1 MIDAPVGSHVM
12 VLEVEQRYAWVVPGD
27 SMPIHQVRHPA
38 ELDDPVNLSI
48 KEERLAAE
56 SLDGTRPLAQDVSS
70 LGVTARGLNV
80 SEGPFQVLMLD
91 LKGGEEPAVLELD
104 GRAQSRVTGN
114 GPQGLHGGMQ

>member
-27 SMPIHQVRHPA
+27 SMPIHQARHPA

-56 SLDGTRPLAQDVSS
+56 SLDGACPPAQNVSS
-70 LGVTARGLNV
+70 LGVTASGLNV
-80 SEGPFQVLMLD
+80 SEGPFQVLVLD
-91 LKGGEEPAVLELD
+91 VKRGPEPAVLELD
-104 GRAQSRVTGN
+104 GCTQSRVTGN
-114 GPQGLHGGMQ
+114 GPQRIHGCMQ